1 LIQFSSWRQPDD
13 AAARDGRRAMK
24 AEWVV

>member
-1 LIQFSSWRQPDD
+1 LFQFSSWRQPDD
-13 AAARDGRRAMK
+13 ALVRAGRRAMK